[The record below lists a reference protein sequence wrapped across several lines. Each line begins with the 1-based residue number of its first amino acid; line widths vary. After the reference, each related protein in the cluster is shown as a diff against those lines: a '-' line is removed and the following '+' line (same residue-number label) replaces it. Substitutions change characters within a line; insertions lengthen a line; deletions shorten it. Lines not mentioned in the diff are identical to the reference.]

1 MEKRRTQPLK
11 VISDNRNKNLVSFYY
26 SEREKNKRLFI
37 DEFKNISSFQSPSK
51 YSLVSVNRILFKIL
65 HLFSSYMF

>member
-11 VISDNRNKNLVSFYY
+11 VIFDNRNKNLVSFYY

-37 DEFKNISSFQSPSK
+37 DEFKNVFF
-51 YSLVSVNRILFKIL
+51 VSITFKIFL
-65 HLFSSYMF
+65 G